1 MSARPLK
8 SAIAA
13 LLLVVLAACGS
24 NVPRLDDA
32 PVNSYATPVGYKGI
46 RYWGDAELKKLN
58 EASAARLEELKA
70 AHKVDPSIPLNN
82 ASQEGKKGR
91 DGAHA
96 RTAGGG

>member
-70 AHKVDPSIPLNN
+70 AHKVDPTIPLNN
-82 ASQEGKKGR
+82 A
-91 DGAHA
+91 
-96 RTAGGG
+96 